1 MHPEIDRIRAIPL
14 FGQLSPDE
22 LETVASWL
30 QIRQESEGRRLTP
43 EGASGYEFFVI
54 EEGTADVVH
63 GGDVIAS
70 LGPGDFFGEMAMMG
84 DGRRV
89 ADVVASS
96 PMTLFEM
103 FGTHFRELEMHMPHL
118 AATISATLESDGRRS
133 EPATLHGTGS
143 DHGKRSR
150 AIQTGPMALLE
161 VGDTG
166 EFRYRIP

>member
-1 MHPEIDRIRAIPL
+1 MRPRQRPKELSVHPEIDRVRAIPL
-14 FGQLSPDE
+14 FGQLSGDE

-30 QIRQESEGRRLTP
+30 QIREESEGRRLTP

-84 DGRRV
+84 DGRRA

-96 PMTLFEM
+96 PITLFEM
-103 FGTHFRELEMHMPHL
+103 FGTHFRELEMHMPRV
-118 AATISATLESDGRRS
+118 AAAITATPRSEGRRS
-133 EPATLHGTGS
+133 EPGRRRGS
-143 DHGKRSR
+143 RTDH
-150 AIQTGPMALLE
+150 P
-161 VGDTG
+161 
-166 EFRYRIP
+166 

>member
-1 MHPEIDRIRAIPL
+1 VHPETDRISAIPL
-14 FGQLSPDE
+14 FVQQSPEE

-30 QIRQESEGRRLTP
+30 EIREESEGRPLTP

-63 GGDVIAS
+63 GGEVIGS

-96 PMTLFEM
+96 PITLFEK
-103 FGTHFRELEMHMPHL
+103 FGTHFRELEMRMPQV
-118 AATISATLESDGRRS
+118 AATITAKLEERRS
-133 EPATLHGTGS
+133 AP
-143 DHGKRSR
+143 
-150 AIQTGPMALLE
+150 
-161 VGDTG
+161 
-166 EFRYRIP
+166 